1 MTRALLAGL
10 GLLPVVLVPAVV
22 IATAVGQTAPP
33 PEPTVPI
40 TVTITSVT
48 GPGGGDAF
56 GGAPDFFSRIK
67 IAGTSFQSATIFD
80 TVAITPN
87 WTFTRNVRRIGPRVQ
102 VRIEIKDQDTPFDP
116 EGVDIDPA
124 VCPGGFPLGCAEL
137 NINRPDADSF
147 GLDLDVNR
155 ETGDVTP
162 FDSTGDASAIGS
174 CTTVNGGTVCSAST
188 CATGTQGQTATI
200 CFTITVGPPNPG
212 TLVVTKTADTND
224 GDCSLTDCS
233 LREALADARD
243 DDDIFLNAFG
253 HPYRLTFRQWVP
265 GVSPIDGFNDPG
277 HLKITRQNL
286 FITGPETGASV
297 IIEQTIPDARIFD
310 IHSGGSATLRNLTL
324 RGGTAGHTST
334 AATTHDHG
342 GAIHNHGLVN
352 LVNLTITGNHAPIT
366 LTPEGAPTSTGGGG
380 AIWNA
385 GIMTLSQVTIAG
397 NDAAVGP
404 GGIGASAGATTT
416 VLNSLLVDNQG
427 AGGVVNCGGATP
439 ATDAGGNT
447 QFPGSTCSFAGPTL
461 ASSPI
466 GALATDY
473 TFPLV
478 PGSPAIDSA
487 LTSGGITEFDQA
499 GTPRPLDGNG
509 DGVAKFD
516 PGAVEYDP
524 EGLGVVH
531 QPLSSATGQPGP
543 VKLEFDNVTAAGT
556 STLTIST
563 TGPVRPA
570 GFRPG
575 SPELYYDVSTAAS
588 FIGGVKVCIDY
599 SGTAFANEGALRLF
613 HNVSGAWQDETS
625 SLDTTANVICGRAT
639 SLSVFAIF
647 GQNQA
652 PVAAIAEPAGG
663 YAVNEGGTVVLQG
676 SGTDPDGD
684 ALTYAWTPTTELSDA
699 TAATPSFSPRDD
711 GTRMLALVVSDGEL
725 SSAPAAVAVQV
736 ANVRPSITGISPE
749 SGTLYRVRTPVT
761 VRAPFTDAG
770 VDDTHTC
777 SIEWDDGSGF
787 DTGTVTESQGSGS
800 CARSHAFAKAGVYTV
815 NLTVSD
821 PDGGADTR
829 SILVVVFDPNAGFV
843 TGGGWLDSP
852 AGAYRPNPAL
862 AGRATF
868 ELFTM
873 YAKGGLAIPTGETGL
888 KLNIADLRFRVWIY
902 NWLVV
907 SGGRAQIKGIGTIN
921 GTGAYGFLLTAVDGK
936 LEGGPDRLRVKIWD
950 RRNGDRVVYDNVLD
964 PAATDDIDS
973 ARPQPIAGGSIVV
986 HKPR

>member
-1 MTRALLAGL
+1 MSKKLFFTVGLAPGVL
-10 GLLPVVLVPAVV
+10 GAIVLA
-22 IATAVGQTAPP
+22 ATAIGQTAPP

-67 IAGTSFQSATIFD
+67 IAGTSFQSATSFD

-102 VRIEIKDQDTPFDP
+102 VRIEIKDQDTPLDP
-116 EGVDIDPA
+116 EGVDVDAA

-147 GLDLDVNR
+147 GLDLNVNR

-162 FDSTGDASAIGS
+162 FDSTGDASATAS

-253 HPYRLTFRQWVP
+253 NPYRLTFRQWVP

-310 IHSGGSATLRNLTL
+310 IHPGGSATLRNLTL

-352 LVNLTITGNHAPIT
+352 LVNITITGNHAPIT
-366 LTPEGAPTSTGGGG
+366 LTPEGTPTSTGGGG

-427 AGGVVNCGGATP
+427 ASGVVNCGGATP

-461 ASSPI
+461 TSSPI
-466 GALATDY
+466 SALATDY

-509 DGVAKFD
+509 DGVARFD

-524 EGLGVVH
+524 EGLGVIH
-531 QPLSSATGQPGP
+531 QPLNSATGQPGP
-543 VKLEFDNVTAAGT
+543 VKLEFDSVTAVGT
-556 STLTIST
+556 STLTISS

-570 GFRPG
+570 GFRQG

-588 FIGGVKVCIDY
+588 FTGGVKLCIDY
-599 SGTAFANEGALRLF
+599 TGTSFANEGGLRLF
-613 HNVSGAWQDETS
+613 HSTGGNWQDETV
-625 SLDTTANVICGRAT
+625 SLDTNANVICARTT
-639 SLSVFAIF
+639 SFSVFAIF
-647 GQNQA
+647 GANQA
-652 PVAAIAEPAGG
+652 PVASIAVPPGG
-663 YAVNEGGTVVLQG
+663 YRVNEGGSVVLQG
-676 SGTDPDGD
+676 SGSDPDGD
-684 ALTYAWTPTTELSDA
+684 PLTYEWSPATELNDR
-699 TAATPSFSPRDD
+699 TLAAPTFSPRDD
-711 GTRMLALVVSDGEL
+711 GLRTYSLVVRDGEAT
-725 SSAPAAVAVQV
+725 SAPASTTVRVDNVA
-736 ANVRPSITGISPE
+736 P
-749 SGTLYRVRTPVT
+749 TLALTAPTDGALFRVGSAVT
-761 VRAPFTDAG
+761 VRGTFSDAG
-770 VDDTHTC
+770 LDDVHTC
-777 SIEWDDGSGF
+777 KVDWDDGTALASGA
-787 DTGTVTESQGSGS
+787 VTETSGAGS
-800 CARSHAFAKAGVYTV
+800 CAATRTINAAGVYTLV
-815 NLTVSD
+815 MTVD
-821 PDGGADTR
+821 DGDGGTATASR
-829 SILVVVFDPNAGFV
+829 LVVVYDPRAGFV
-843 TGGGWLDSP
+843 LGAGHAPEAVFTFTAQYLGLGSVPIGAAAAVLPGG
-852 AGAYRPNPAL
+852 A
-862 AGRATF
+862 
-868 ELFTM
+868 
-873 YAKGGLAIPTGETGL
+873 
-888 KLNIADLRFRVWIY
+888 RFASVSLQ
-902 NWLVV
+902 WLVV
-907 SGGRAQIKGIGTIN
+907 TGFKSQFRGVGRIN
-921 GTGAYGFLLTAVDGK
+921 GVGDYAFLLTAYDGQQP
-936 LEGGPDRLRVKIWD
+936 GGGGIDRFRLKIWN
-950 RRNGDRVVYDNVLD
+950 RSTGAVVYDNVAD
-964 PAATDDIDS
+964 PTATDDIDR
-973 ARPQPIAGGSIVV
+973 AKPQPVGPRSAIAIF
-986 HKPR
+986 RF